1 MFDVEFGF
9 EFDKGLVFLSR
20 TETLRG
26 QINTLNTIRENML
39 GMLDDSNDAMAAV
52 GISLRFPTL
61 IAHPTYEIHLI
72 DDLITKLS
80 AELAVESRKE
90 KLAQSV

>member
-20 TETLRG
+20 TETLRE

-52 GISLRFPTL
+52 GISLRFPCLLYT
-61 IAHPTYEIHLI
+61 
-72 DDLITKLS
+72 S
-80 AELAVESRKE
+80 
-90 KLAQSV
+90 